1 MRFSGPTGPVGAPVP
16 SPPSRTPPC
25 AVRSKVSSPSVSFLQ
40 VTPKVT
46 PSSGASAPSGARWS
60 EQMDRGHGGYLL
72 VIAPALFATLGW
84 WLDGILGWAPIL
96 MIVGGVYGLGGA
108 LYKVINSYRTE
119 MVAAGVARSSARS
132 GASVDMVVAKP
143 EVSA

>member
-1 MRFSGPTGPVGAPVP
+1 MRFSR
-16 SPPSRTPPC
+16 SPQLVRPAHPCRCLSRTSAC
-25 AVRSKVSSPSVSFLQ
+25 AVRSKVRSSSVSFLQ

-119 MVAAGVARSSARS
+119 MVAAGVARSSARGS
-132 GASVDMVVAKP
+132 ATKP